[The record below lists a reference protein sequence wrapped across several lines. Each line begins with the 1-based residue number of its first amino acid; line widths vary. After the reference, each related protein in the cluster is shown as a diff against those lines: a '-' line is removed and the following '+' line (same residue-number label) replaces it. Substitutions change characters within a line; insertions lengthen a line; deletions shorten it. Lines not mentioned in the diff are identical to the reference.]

1 LLVGEI
7 TPGTSL
13 SLCGA
18 RIIYTED
25 GVLRAC
31 DDYRCEEVYV
41 KGVVGYRPAPP
52 IHSPFRIS
60 DAVYIEFDKKILVN
74 RGDVIWAHAPLEIIL
89 HHKNSILARLAPG
102 KVKYTLVGNIIE
114 GVIARYAKSKVA
126 RGFAQENEDPCMAHI
141 AFYIAQGEDTIRG
154 VPFNAA
160 YSHLYTDNR
169 GTIFY
174 SLVEV
179 HIKDTI
185 IESRTT
191 SKPPMEG
198 LKRLKQIRVGRTGVF
213 SLTAPVIAVE
223 RGWKLWPSLKG

>member
-1 LLVGEI
+1 MAGEI

-13 SLCGA
+13 SLCGV
-18 RIIYTED
+18 RIIYSED

-31 DDYRCEEVYV
+31 DEYKCEEVYV
-41 KGVVGYRPAPP
+41 EGVVGYRPAPP
-52 IHSPFRIS
+52 IYSPFRIS
-60 DAVYIEFDKKILVN
+60 DAVYIEFDKKILVK
-74 RGDVIWAHAPLEIIL
+74 RGDVIWTHAPLEIVL
-89 HHKNSILARLAPG
+89 YHNNSILARLSPG
-102 KVKYTLVGNIIE
+102 RVKYTLVGNLVE

-126 RGFAQENEDPCMAHI
+126 KGFPIENKDPCKANI
-141 AFYIAQGEDTIRG
+141 AFYIAQGEDTIKG

-160 YSHLYTDNR
+160 YSYLYVDSK

-179 HIKDTI
+179 YIKDTI

-198 LKRLKQIRVGRTGVF
+198 LERLQQIRGGKTGVF
-213 SLTAPVIAVE
+213 SLTVPVIVVE